1 VLTGPRAAGK
11 PPRGRSGLT
20 GPRASGKPPRGR
32 SGLTG
37 PRASGKPPRGR
48 SLTGA
53 AIIAVFALALAACGP
68 IQLGAAAIVGNQRIS
83 TSALTAEV
91 SALQGVLRANKG
103 KIQLQ
108 FPQSQ
113 APQEVLGWMVRFAV
127 REQMAK
133 RNHISVTP
141 AESQRALAS
150 IAAQARSSA
159 GNVPLYLLAAANGL
173 PRDML
178 SELGRYQAIQNAL
191 ISRLDGGTLPSTS
204 AGQQQLGLKFNHEQC
219 IAAKSLHIKIN
230 PQFGRVDYRQL
241 SVIPAATALS
251 SPQTPSPSPTSRPQL
266 TPAC

>member
-1 VLTGPRAAGK
+1 VGT
-11 PPRGRSGLT
+11 PPRGRPVT
-20 GPRASGKPPRGR
+20 A
-32 SGLTG
+32 
-37 PRASGKPPRGR
+37 
-48 SLTGA
+48 A
-53 AIIAVFALALAACGP
+53 AIIAACALALAACGP

-83 TSALTAEV
+83 TATLTSEV
-91 SALQGVLRANKG
+91 STLQGVLRANKG
-103 KIQLQ
+103 RVQLQ

-127 REQMAK
+127 REQMGK

-141 AESQRALAS
+141 AQSQRALAIIS
-150 IAAQARSSA
+150 AQARASG

-191 ISRLDGGTLPSTS
+191 ISRLDGGTLPSTPS
-204 AGQQQLGLKFNHEQC
+204 GQQQLGLKFSHEQC
-219 IAAKSLHIKIN
+219 VAAKSLHIKIN
-230 PQFGRVDYRQL
+230 PQFGRVDYSQL

-251 SPQTPSPSPTSRPQL
+251 SPETPSPAPTSRPRL